1 MPTPTTAA
9 AAAVVCGFSRTQSAA
24 SAAVALAAAE
34 TAFAA
39 SAQVASVLLVLIT
52 YPPRTLYQRPAG
64 SVGSYPPPSGDTT
77 RLLSCDGFRNRS
89 RGGIVIRAGGMA
101 QKHRYRKITEYPH
114 TKQGLYGFLTK
125 FEGVLTK
132 SLRNF
137 IKIVREFLR
146 LQGQWNQTVARG
158 WCDGF
163 EDSLRS
169 YEIFGKFLP

>member
-1 MPTPTTAA
+1 
-9 AAAVVCGFSRTQSAA
+9 
-24 SAAVALAAAE
+24 
-34 TAFAA
+34 
-39 SAQVASVLLVLIT
+39 
-52 YPPRTLYQRPAG
+52 
-64 SVGSYPPPSGDTT
+64 
-77 RLLSCDGFRNRS
+77 
-89 RGGIVIRAGGMA
+89 MA

-137 IKIVREFLR
+137 FKIVREFLR
-146 LQGQWNQTVARG
+146 LQGQSNQTVARG
-158 WCDGF
+158 CCDGF

>member
-9 AAAVVCGFSRTQSAA
+9 AAAAVCGFSRTQSAA
-24 SAAVALAAAE
+24 SAAPQTSDHVA
-34 TAFAA
+34 
-39 SAQVASVLLVLIT
+39 VASVLLVLMAC
-52 YPPRTLYQRPAG
+52 PPRTLYQRPAG